1 MGVARHTLAAKT
13 MPTAMARG
21 LNPRVSAKNRPIG
34 VSMATT
40 AVLLMKFDRMAVMI
54 TIAPEDDER
63 DSQPSPPQRPMMAF
77 ATSTPAP
84 DPPILR
90 KTPRIRPG

>member
-54 TIAPEDDER
+54 TIAPKMT
-63 DSQPSPPQRPMMAF
+63 SGLAASPPQRPMMAF